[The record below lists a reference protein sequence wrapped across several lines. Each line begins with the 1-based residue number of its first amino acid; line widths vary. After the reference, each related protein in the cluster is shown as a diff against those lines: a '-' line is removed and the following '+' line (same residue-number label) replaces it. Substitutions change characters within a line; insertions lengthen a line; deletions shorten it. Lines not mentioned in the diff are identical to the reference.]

1 MKYSAI
7 GYFGAQSKKR
17 LEQGHPVY
25 KSEIASVE
33 GEPEPGDIVSVLN
46 HQGRFLASGYYN
58 PLSQITVRTVSY
70 EPVEAM
76 DKAFSPPDF
85 RNA

>member
-1 MKYSAI
+1 MPSVI
-7 GYFGAQSKKR
+7 LERSRKKR
-17 LEQGHPVY
+17 LEQGHPWVY

-33 GEPEPGDIVSVLN
+33 GEPEPGDIVSVFN

-58 PLSQITVRTVSY
+58 PQSQITVRTVSY

-76 DKAFSPPDF
+76 DKAFSQPDL